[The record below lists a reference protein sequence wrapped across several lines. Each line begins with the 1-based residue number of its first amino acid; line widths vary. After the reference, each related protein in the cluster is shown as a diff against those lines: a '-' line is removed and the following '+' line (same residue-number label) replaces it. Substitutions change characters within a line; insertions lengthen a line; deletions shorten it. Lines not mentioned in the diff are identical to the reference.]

1 MPQGPPPST
10 MPTPFARLEKK
21 IGPGRWPFYYGWVI
35 VAIAFLGAGITSGVA
50 LWGASVFVLPMTE
63 EFGWSRASFFAA
75 FTVRAAVS
83 GIMAPVLGPV
93 LDTRH
98 GARIMALV
106 SAVVLTSSMML
117 LRYTDNLF
125 EFILLFGVAG
135 AIADLGSGFT
145 ISAAI
150 VPKWFVAKRG
160 RALGITIAGVGLGAT
175 VFPGSVTALVEG
187 VGWRD
192 AWLYLGVVTG
202 SISFVLAMFVRARP
216 EDMGLLPDG
225 ATAPSPNELA
235 TKPVAAD
242 PETAAE
248 EVSLTR
254 SEALRTRSFWMLLA
268 AFACAGFGIM
278 GFQTNWLPFLLDQD
292 FTGGQASLGIL
303 FYGVLS
309 GVSRPVWG
317 YLGERVQPR
326 YLLGGSMI
334 VTAFSVLV
342 FLNIGSLGLLIG
354 YMIVA
359 GVSMGGFLILQSLL
373 TANYFGRAH
382 LGAVTTMM
390 RPATMVTAALS
401 PLLIG
406 ALYDL
411 RGGYTVA
418 LLTAGAAWLLAGLF
432 ALAARPPAPP
442 RSKSETENHGYAE
455 RLKP

>member
-1 MPQGPPPST
+1 
-10 MPTPFARLEKK
+10 MPTRFSRLEKK
-21 IGPGRWPFYYGWVI
+21 AGPGQWPFYYGWVI
-35 VAIAFLGAGITSGVA
+35 VAIAFLGAGISPGVA

-83 GIMAPVLGPV
+83 GIMAPVVGPV
-93 LDTRH
+93 FDTRH
-98 GARIMALV
+98 GARIMAV
-106 SAVVLTSSMML
+106 TSAVVLTGSMAL
-117 LRYTDNLF
+117 LRYTDSLW

-135 AIADLGSGFT
+135 AIADLGSGFMV
-145 ISAAI
+145 SGAI

-160 RALGITIAGVGLGAT
+160 RALGIATAGVGLGAT
-175 VFPGSVTALVEG
+175 VFPGSVSALVEG

-192 AWLYLGVVTG
+192 AWLYLGIVTG
-202 SISFVLAMFVRARP
+202 SISLVLAMFVRARP

-225 ATAPSPNELA
+225 AAALSHDAPTAKAGPAHPREA
-235 TKPVAAD
+235 VQ
-242 PETAAE
+242 

-268 AFACAGFGIM
+268 TFAFAGFGIM
-278 GFQTNWLPFLLDQD
+278 GLQSNWLPFLLEQD

-303 FYGVLS
+303 FYGVVS

-317 YLGERVQPR
+317 ILAERVQPR
-326 YLLGGSMI
+326 YLLSGSMI

-342 FLNIGSLGLLIG
+342 FLTIGSLGLLIG

-390 RPATMVTAALS
+390 RPAAMVTGALS

-411 RGGYTVA
+411 RGGYTLA
-418 LLTAGAAWLLAGLF
+418 LLVAGAAWLLAGVF
-432 ALAARPPAPP
+432 ALAARPPAARPGVRDGGKVARPRGFEPP
-442 RSKSETENHGYAE
+442 TLRSEV
-455 RLKP
+455 